1 MLLCFRAVGGYLV
14 QPAFLRCAEEDFCS
28 FKNISKE
35 DSQGAAFI
43 FLSRL
48 NVVGGNEGFLDCVVS
63 SQLSDAVRDLALRL
77 CRENALPPLSS
88 QSSRARL
95 PASMKK

>member
-1 MLLCFRAVGGYLV
+1 M

-35 DSQGAAFI
+35 DSQGI
-43 FLSRL
+43 
-48 NVVGGNEGFLDCVVS
+48 VGGNEGFLDCVVS

-88 QSSRARL
+88 QFSRARL